1 MDGHSNSATLAD
13 RPAFR
18 RNQGDRDAPF
28 RDRVQVNELNCL
40 WSDEPSDGFY
50 TTQNPLSVAGFIRLG
65 GLNPSSS
72 TARKNGKRCSSSQ
85 QIADVVLPRAHS
97 KSSFRLLEC
106 SADLPRNEVLA
117 AESPSHPAAS
127 SALIAAN
134 SLPENEMLGNTPE
147 ASDNATTG
155 GVEEEATPELTDAGS
170 AEPLFGAAELRPF
183 EQLQA
188 LSKRVKAGDDLALAE
203 IQQIL
208 DGNDALWRQLGDVE
222 KTTEAML
229 IEFAEGTTACKE
241 SVRRSVAAMKQS
253 LHGAQPTPLERMA
266 VGRVVSCWL
275 FAHFVDRWCGW
286 SIKQNS
292 RANDM
297 ARLLEAAEKRYQ
309 TSLKSLKL
317 VQEIKL
323 PTERSGRSKS
333 AAA

>member
-1 MDGHSNSATLAD
+1 
-13 RPAFR
+13 
-18 RNQGDRDAPF
+18 
-28 RDRVQVNELNCL
+28 
-40 WSDEPSDGFY
+40 
-50 TTQNPLSVAGFIRLG
+50 
-65 GLNPSSS
+65 
-72 TARKNGKRCSSSQ
+72 
-85 QIADVVLPRAHS
+85 
-97 KSSFRLLEC
+97 
-106 SADLPRNEVLA
+106 
-117 AESPSHPAAS
+117 
-127 SALIAAN
+127 LIGAN
-134 SLPENEMLGNTPE
+134 IPPENETLGTTPE
-147 ASDNATTG
+147 AGCNAITSAIEDDSAIDLND
-155 GVEEEATPELTDAGS
+155 VAS
-170 AEPLFGAAELRPF
+170 AEPFPAAAEPCPF
-183 EQLQA
+183 EQLHA
-188 LSKRVKAGDDLALAE
+188 LSNRVKGGDDSALAE